1 MFKVIIT
8 KFNFSVLKNKFMN
21 GITGY
26 ITKEGFGI
34 YVHDKITR
42 ATLTEECKTVQQFI
56 DTYGLSALQIGLFLY
71 SEAKNEFLK
80 VTQVCVNFKDR
91 CIGVY
96 LEKTEN
102 HITPLHNDPITEKE
116 TTKKSSHKVHGKNH
130 EN

>member
-1 MFKVIIT
+1 
-8 KFNFSVLKNKFMN
+8 MN
-21 GITGY
+21 GIAGY
-26 ITKEGFGI
+26 VTKEGFGI

-96 LEKTEN
+96 LERTDS
-102 HITPLHNDPITEKE
+102 HITPLYSDHTADKV
-116 TTKKSSHKVHGKNH
+116 TTKKSKHKVLRKNH